1 MGYVPKFIHF
11 DHFIGIKYPFGVH
24 WEHRYIQSSAEAI
37 YDTYKEDIEE
47 GITIAFVARG
57 TSGAM
62 IVGAILNELHHID
75 SSTDACILIVR
86 KDADTS
92 AHCHS
97 LRGIEDLQEA
107 RFIIVDDFIQSGET
121 IKAILKDLDEYF
133 EISSTPKEKYD
144 MLCISNYLDVGAL
157 KKNRCANY
165 KKWKGI
171 CSRFK
176 YVVCCPKPE

>member
-11 DHFIGIKYPFGVH
+11 SHFIEIMYPFGV
-24 WEHRYIQSSAEAI
+24 YFGVMSI
-37 YDTYKEDIEE
+37 YKVVQRLSI
-47 GITIAFVARG
+47 ILMIA
-57 TSGAM
+57 
-62 IVGAILNELHHID
+62 GAIVNELHHIN
-75 SSTDACILIVR
+75 SSANTCILIVR
-86 KDADTS
+86 KDNDTS

-165 KKWKGI
+165 KK
-171 CSRFK
+171 
-176 YVVCCPKPE
+176 